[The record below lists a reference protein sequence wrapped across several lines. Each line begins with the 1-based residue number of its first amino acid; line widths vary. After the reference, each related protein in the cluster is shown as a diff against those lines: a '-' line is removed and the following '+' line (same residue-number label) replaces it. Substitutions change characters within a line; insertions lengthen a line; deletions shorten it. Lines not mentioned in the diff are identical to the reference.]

1 MRCMLKIILLV
12 GKILEI
18 LTSDDEKIKM
28 NNLTTVYLDYIK
40 MIKEKEQAN
49 KNAPTEEIK
58 NNVNKI
64 YNEVTK
70 MCDKRNEGCS
80 LM

>member
-1 MRCMLKIILLV
+1 MLKIILLV